1 MPYVYKDVD
10 KLQFHALVGEGD
22 CVELIKALAPGLIGK
37 PTSAWRPGARVV
49 DVARTLQRGTAIAT
63 FENGHFPHRKTGQ
76 HAAFFIAT
84 AGAGIYVM
92 DQWKGDQEHK
102 PTVSMRH
109 IGRKGRNKDG
119 SFVDPSNNAEAF
131 SVIER

>member
-1 MPYVYKDVD
+1 MAIDAY
-10 KLQFHALVGEGD
+10 LQIEGIKGE
-22 CVELIKALAPGLIGK
+22 
-37 PTSAWRPGARVV
+37 S
-49 DVARTLQRGTAIAT
+49 
-63 FENGHFPHRKTGQ
+63 
-76 HAAFFIAT
+76 
-84 AGAGIYVM
+84 VM
-92 DQWKGDQEHK
+92 NQWKGDVEHK